1 MESQG
6 QIIISSERCEL
17 IIKTIQEHN
26 CQKIVEIG
34 TWKGMGSTFC
44 ILNSMTPSSEF
55 ITLESNKIFHDI
67 AKSNLVSYQD
77 KLKMIYGTIVSIDE
91 ISSFTLNLNLDNE
104 RENWLKEDLIN
115 LELCPNVLNEI
126 FMEIDFLLLDGG
138 EFSTYIEWKK
148 LKNRTKI
155 VALDDIRETKTKQI
169 HQELSEDIN
178 YELIGSTQ
186 EGNGFCIF
194 LKK

>member
-34 TWKGMGSTFC
+34 TWKGMGSSLC
-44 ILNSMTPSSEF
+44 ILNSMTPTSEF
-55 ITLESNKIFHDI
+55 ITLESNKTFYEI
-67 AKSNLVSYQD
+67 AKNNLEPFQD
-77 KLKMIYGTIVSIDE
+77 KVKIIYGTIVSIDE
-91 ISSFTLNLNLDNE
+91 VNSFVSNLNLDKE
-104 RENWLKEDLIN
+104 RQTWLNEDLLN

-126 FMEIDFLLLDGG
+126 LTEIDFLLLDGG
-138 EFSTYIEWKK
+138 EFSTYREWEK
-148 LKNRTKI
+148 LKSRNKI

-169 HQELSEDIN
+169 YLELSKDN
-178 YELIGSTQ
+178 DYELIGSTS
-186 EGNGFCIF
+186 EGNGFCVFI
-194 LKK
+194 KK

>member
-91 ISSFTLNLNLDNE
+91 INSFALNLNLDNE